1 HLAQDRNFLLIGSF
15 VLLLVAVV
23 MNIVGLNIGKWLQ
36 NAGGVGTYIPLLM
49 LIGAGFFLWHRQ
61 GSVTHFTVANML
73 PHWNWDTVNF
83 WPQIAFAFVGL
94 ELVSAMSEEIR
105 EPHKT
110 VPRAIY
116 ASGFLIAIVYIAGT
130 VAVLNLMPSDAV
142 DPKSGVF
149 QALTAASITLKIGAI
164 GMIAALLAAFGNA
177 GGVGTTVA
185 GVARVPFVVG
195 IDHYM
200 PAAFGKIH
208 PKWHT
213 PYISILVQAIIS
225 AVVLVASQINET
237 TIGAY
242 QVLVDAATILY
253 FIPFLYMYAAVI
265 KLAYRDDRATHP
277 DAALIPGGKVGVW
290 LAGLLGFTIVIGG
303 IVLSLIPPAEVPSRT
318 LFEVKLI
325 VGTLGAFLLGLV
337 LYTRGARAKSRDVAH
352 VAAN

>member
-1 HLAQDRNFLLIGSF
+1 
-15 VLLLVAVV
+15 
-23 MNIVGLNIGKWLQ
+23 
-36 NAGGVGTYIPLLM
+36 
-49 LIGAGFFLWHRQ
+49 
-61 GSVTHFTVANML
+61 
-73 PHWNWDTVNF
+73 
-83 WPQIAFAFVGL
+83 
-94 ELVSAMSEEIR
+94 
-105 EPHKT
+105 
-110 VPRAIY
+110 
-116 ASGFLIAIVYIAGT
+116 
-130 VAVLNLMPSDAV
+130 V

-149 QALTAASITLKIGAI
+149 QALTVASITLKIGAI

-265 KLAYRDDRATHP
+265 KLASRPDRRANP
-277 DAALIPGGKVGVW
+277 QGVLIPGGKAGVW
-290 LAGLLGFTIVIGG
+290 IAGGLGFVVVMAG
-303 IVLSLIPPAEVPSRT
+303 IVLSLIPPGESENKM
-318 LFEVKLI
+318 LFETKLI
-325 VGTLGAFLLGLV
+325 GGTLVSICLGLI
-337 LYTRGARAKSRDVAH
+337 LYYRGARAKRREAGGRL
-352 VAAN
+352 